1 MLTTELRIR
10 ICQDIRQLV
19 RIYHSQEPLMVDY
32 YAFMDLIKDKF
43 QNIQFAA
50 DLSNRHWALIVARTL
65 EKLVDP
71 IAVDDLELGDH
82 ASDEAS
88 QAIAKENANLFLRL
102 IIRMASHRAWSL
114 STWSEIAPEQWN
126 GVLSSSHDDSR
137 HAFAKMRQD
146 ADCGESFGC
155 TA

>member
-1 MLTTELRIR
+1 MLAMK
-10 ICQDIRQLV
+10 
-19 RIYHSQEPLMVDY
+19 P
-32 YAFMDLIKDKF
+32 
-43 QNIQFAA
+43 
-50 DLSNRHWALIVARTL
+50 
-65 EKLVDP
+65 P
-71 IAVDDLELGDH
+71 
-82 ASDEAS
+82 

-146 ADCGESFGC
+146 ADSVEKALAAQRDPNHTEAKAGFISWHIPSQKKEILVFIFSQKRPSRLPVLQGLATALHHLWIHKLTLVQESWLKKEGSVSSQEDVL
-155 TA
+155 